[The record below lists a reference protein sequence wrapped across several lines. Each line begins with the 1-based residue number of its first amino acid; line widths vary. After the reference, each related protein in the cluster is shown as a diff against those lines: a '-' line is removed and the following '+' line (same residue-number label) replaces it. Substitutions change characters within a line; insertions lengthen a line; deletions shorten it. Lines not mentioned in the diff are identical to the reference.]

1 MELRQLNYFLEVARS
16 GSFSRAS
23 AVLGIAQPALSRQ
36 IRKLEEELGLD
47 LLYRHG
53 RGAALTDAGE
63 KLRRG
68 VEPVLGELSRV
79 REEVV
84 AERVVPRGIV
94 TLGMP
99 PALSAVLGAPLLR
112 HCRERWPLV
121 QLKIVD
127 GFSGHVHEWLVAGR
141 VDIAIL
147 YNARRARSIVTEQLL
162 AEELFLI
169 GPGTSTIEPAGRSG
183 PVPLRTLDGMPLIL
197 PGQHHGLRRE
207 LDRAAAAA
215 GVSLQVDLE
224 VDGLDTIK
232 ELVMAGSGH
241 AVLPFGGIHREVAE
255 GRLTAHKLVDPEV
268 TNIMVLA
275 MSLRRSVTLA
285 MRVLGRAIHDE
296 IGALV
301 AAGRLTGHL

>member
-1 MELRQLNYFLEVARS
+1 VTSLELRQLNYFLEVARS

-23 AVLGIAQPALSRQ
+23 AILGVAQPALSRQ
-36 IRKLEEELGLD
+36 IRKLEQELGID

-53 RGAALTDAGE
+53 RGASLTDAGE

-68 VEPVLGELSRV
+68 VDPLLNDLLRV
-79 REEVV
+79 RQEIM
-84 AERVVPRGIV
+84 AERTVPRGVV

-99 PALSAVLGAPLLR
+99 PALSAVLGAPLLQ
-112 HCRERWPLV
+112 HCRTRWPLV
-121 QLKIVD
+121 QLRVVD
-127 GFSGHVHEWLVAGR
+127 GFSGHVHEWLVDGR

-147 YNARRARSIVTEQLL
+147 YNARHARSIVTEQLL

-169 GPGTSTIEPAGRSG
+169 GPPGTSSERGA
-183 PVPLRTLDGMPLIL
+183 VPLRELDDIPLIL

-207 LDRAAAAA
+207 LDRAAAAT
-215 GVSLQVDLE
+215 GVTLRVDLE

-255 GRLTAHKLVDPEV
+255 GRLIARKLIKPEV

-275 MSLRRSVTLA
+275 MSLRRSVSLA
-285 MRVLGRAIHDE
+285 MREVARAIHEE
-296 IGALV
+296 IGTLV
-301 AAGRLTGHL
+301 KVGRLTGRL